1 MTKHEEAIQQFL
13 ADNPKWERFGL
24 RKSLNKALGK
34 GCEFDLYL
42 GFIPDAFEIDAENKI
57 VRLLEVEGSSRVSK
71 KKMNTI
77 CQFAFE
83 IDSREWFTE
92 LHLISLITGAR
103 SKVTDDELTLM
114 ALKGIFDAAQRILM
128 DCRDPML
135 APANS
140 SYL

>member
-1 MTKHEEAIQQFL
+1 MTKHEEAIQKFL

-24 RKSLNKALGK
+24 RKALNKAIGE
-34 GCEFDLYL
+34 GCEFEWNL
-42 GFIPDAFEIDAENKI
+42 GFIPDAFEIDAENQT
-57 VRLLEVEGSSRVSK
+57 VRLLEVEGSCRVSK
-71 KKMNTI
+71 AKMNTI

-83 IDSREWFTE
+83 ADSREWFTE

-103 SKVTDDELTLM
+103 SKVTDDELIWM
-114 ALKGIFDAAQRILM
+114 ALEGICDAAKGMLM
-128 DCRDPML
+128 DGRDPML

>member
-1 MTKHEEAIQQFL
+1 MKKHEEAIQQFL

-34 GCEFDLYL
+34 GCEFELNL

-71 KKMNTI
+71 NKMNTI

-83 IDSREWFTE
+83 VDSREWFTE

-103 SKVTDDELTLM
+103 SKVTDDELIDM
-114 ALKGIFDAAQRILM
+114 SWEPY
-128 DCRDPML
+128 RDKHKL